1 MTQLQLSATRTA
13 TPGATLRA
21 TSAATACTDVAVR
34 PSQQPAV
41 IPAPAATGVRP
52 RTPLQWT
59 AIGLTAV
66 TAITGGAEV
75 AVIAVAPDMRW
86 ALIPVVLAA
95 AVGAAGTAIAAAP
108 KR

>member
-1 MTQLQLSATRTA
+1 MTQLQLSATRAATSGATLHA
-13 TPGATLRA
+13 TPG
-21 TSAATACTDVAVR
+21 ATACTDVALR
-34 PSQQPAV
+34 PSQTPSV
-41 IPAPAATGVRP
+41 LPSPIVTGLTP
-52 RTPLQWT
+52 RTPLQWA

-75 AVIAVAPDMRW
+75 AVIAAAPDARW
-86 ALIPVVLAA
+86 VLIPVVLSA